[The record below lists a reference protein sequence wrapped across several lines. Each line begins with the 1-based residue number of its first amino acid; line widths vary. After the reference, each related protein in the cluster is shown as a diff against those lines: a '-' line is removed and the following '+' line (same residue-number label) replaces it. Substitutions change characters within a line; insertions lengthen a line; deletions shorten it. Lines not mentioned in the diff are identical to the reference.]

1 MGDNSPQITI
11 GLADDRIS
19 ISQRRPTVT
28 GLLSGMSLEEA
39 LVRIP
44 LLLPICGKAQ
54 GIAAQRAASAARGEQ
69 EPYAAEHTQQLWR
82 EQALAAAWR
91 LAIDWP
97 GLVGRDREIPLLK
110 AAQQAVDPASLAT
123 ELLGFLPGLI
133 NVEDREELISWVEH
147 SNCTAAAVI
156 REARQLEF
164 GVDAPHAPHL
174 ASGEELQGLALA
186 AMAHE
191 PFDPLSPLGAGIEV
205 GPLAM
210 SRHPLVDRICSSDT
224 FGALSRRLVALL
236 LDTMVIAG
244 HLLDEQSTY
253 PLSAWPLGGR
263 VGMGRANTARGPV
276 FHRVALDERDR
287 VAEWRVI
294 APTDWHFAADGPL
307 VHEAGRLGGDPK
319 RVAMLVAGFDPCAPW
334 SILEGDHA

>member
-1 MGDNSPQITI
+1 MGDTVPEITVKLSDA
-11 GLADDRIS
+11 GVS

-28 GLLSGMSLEEA
+28 GVLSGMGLEEA
-39 LVRIP
+39 LIRIP

-69 EPYAAEHTQQLWR
+69 EHYAAEHTRQLWR

-97 GLVGRDREIPLLK
+97 GLIGRDKEIPLLK
-110 AAQQAVDPASLAT
+110 AVQQAVDPESLAT
-123 ELLGFLPGLI
+123 ELLDFLPGLI
-133 NVEDREELISWVEH
+133 NVEDSEQLISWIER
-147 SNCTAAAVI
+147 SNCTGAAVI

-174 ASGEELQGLALA
+174 ASGEELQGLAIA
-186 AMAHE
+186 SMAHE
-191 PFDPLSPLGAGIEV
+191 PFDPQSPLGAGIEV

-210 SRHPLVDRICSSDT
+210 NRHPLLDRISSSDI

-253 PLSAWPLGGR
+253 PLSAWTLGGR
-263 VGMGRANTARGPV
+263 VGLGRANTARGPV
-276 FHRVALDERDR
+276 FHRVALDVNDR
-287 VAEWRVI
+287 VADWRVL

-307 VHEAGRLGGDPK
+307 VHEAGRLGGD
-319 RVAMLVAGFDPCAPW
+319 RNRLAMLVAGFDPCAPW
-334 SILEGDHA
+334 SILESGDA